1 MKKLIFIVVFFLVSV
16 FSFGQTYSN
25 VDSIEVNYITV
36 YKSVCYEGDGC
47 FGTFGA
53 NLKEPRTVGFVKFNF
68 NEDMTK
74 VKIDENTVINQLGKF
89 APYMISLGEYNVRN
103 LPKVIIFYMENE
115 YNVNVIIYKK
125 ETKSIWCGQLNK

>member
-1 MKKLIFIVVFFLVSV
+1 MKRLIFIVVFFLVSV

-36 YKSVCYEGDGC
+36 YKSIWYEGDGC
-47 FGTFGA
+47 FGTYGA
-53 NLKEPRTVGFVKFNF
+53 NLKEPRTVGFAKFNF

-74 VKIDENTVINQLGKF
+74 VKIDENTVIKQLGKF
-89 APYMISLGEYNVRN
+89 APYLISLGEYNVRN

-125 ETKSIWCGQLNK
+125 ETKSIWCGRLNK